1 MLNKSTLGI
10 VGLGSIGGT
19 VAKIAKQGFGMRVI
33 GLKRDK
39 GQIDKDL
46 EKIVDKVV
54 DYNGLDELLSE
65 SDYVVNVLP
74 NTPETTKFYKME

>member
-19 VAKIAKQGFGMRVI
+19 TAKIAKQGFGMRVI

-46 EKIVDKVV
+46 ENIVDKVV

-74 NTPETTKFYKME
+74 NTPETIKFYKME